1 MRAGARRCAGTG
13 RPPTQRTG
21 GLLPSRGVHPQT
33 RRVERSE
40 TRYAMSGDVAI
51 AYRVFGD
58 GPVDLVHTPGSVS
71 NVELLWDQPLF
82 ARYTDRIASFTRLI
96 VFDKR
101 GTGLSDRVKKIATL
115 EERADDIRAVMD
127 AAGLERAVIMG
138 ASEGGPMA
146 VVFAATHPTRTR
158 GLILYGSSARSTWAP
173 DYPWRITLE
182 EYRREIAAE
191 ERSPTPM
198 SEAWARESLKVLMPS
213 VADDDELV
221 RWWAMF
227 TRMSI
232 SPGALLDLARM
243 NMEINVTDV
252 LPTVR
257 VPTLVIQRADDRVIQ
272 AGEGR
277 YVAERIPGA
286 RYVELP
292 GADHVP
298 VAGDTESVIREIE
311 RFVAALPDGEPE
323 PDTVLATVLFTDIVD
338 STATAAELGDRR
350 WRELLQRHHD
360 AVRREL
366 MRHRGREVD
375 TAGDGFFATFDGPAR
390 AIRCACAVTRAVG
403 ELGIGVRAGVHTGEC
418 ELLDDKVA
426 GIAVSIGA
434 RVAARAGAG
443 EVLVS
448 STVKDLVAGSG
459 IQFVDRGVA
468 ELKGVPG
475 EWRVYAV
482 ERDGAP

>member
-1 MRAGARRCAGTG
+1 M
-13 RPPTQRTG
+13 
-21 GLLPSRGVHPQT
+21 
-33 RRVERSE
+33 
-40 TRYAMSGDVAI
+40 
-51 AYRVFGD
+51 
-58 GPVDLVHTPGSVS
+58 TPGAVS
-71 NVELLWDQPLF
+71 NVELLWHQPLF
-82 ARYTDRIASFTRLI
+82 ASFRDRIASFTRLI

-127 AAGLERAVIMG
+127 AAGSAQAVIMG
-138 ASEGGPMA
+138 ISEGGPMA
-146 VVFAATHPTRTR
+146 VVFAATHPGRTQ
-158 GLILYGSSARSTWAP
+158 GLILYGSHARMTWAP
-173 DYPWRITLE
+173 DYPWRPTIE
-182 EYRREIAAE
+182 EYRRYIAEE
-191 ERSPTPM
+191 ERSPTPV
-198 SEAWARESLKVLMPS
+198 SEESARSSLQLLMPS

-227 TRMSI
+227 SRMSI
-232 SPGALLDLARM
+232 SPGASLDLDRM
-243 NMEINVTDV
+243 NMEINVSDV
-252 LPTVR
+252 LPTIR
-257 VPTLVIQRADDRVIQ
+257 VPTVVIQRTDDRVVK

-286 RYVELP
+286 RYVELD
-292 GADHVP
+292 GADHIP
-298 VAGDTESVIREIE
+298 VAGDSESVIREIR
-311 RFVAALPDGEPE
+311 RFVEDLPDGEPE

-350 WRELLQRHHD
+350 WRELLERHHD

-366 MRHRGREVD
+366 VRFRGHEVD

-403 ELGIGVRAGVHTGEC
+403 DLGIDVRAGLHTGEC
-418 ELLDDKVA
+418 ELLGEKVA

-434 RVAARAGAG
+434 RVAARAGPG

-459 IQFVDRGVA
+459 IQFAERGPA

-475 EWRVYAV
+475 EWQLYAV
-482 ERDGAP
+482 ERA

>member
-1 MRAGARRCAGTG
+1 
-13 RPPTQRTG
+13 
-21 GLLPSRGVHPQT
+21 
-33 RRVERSE
+33 VERSE
-40 TRYAMSGDVAI
+40 TRYAKSGDVAI

-58 GPVDLVHTPGSVS
+58 GPVDLIHTPGSLS
-71 NVELLWDQPLF
+71 NVELLWQQPLF
-82 ARYTDRIASFTRLI
+82 AAYTDRIASFCRLI
-96 VFDKR
+96 HFDKR
-101 GTGLSDRVKKIATL
+101 GTGLSDRVKKVATL

-127 AAGLERAVIMG
+127 AAGSERAVIMG
-138 ASEGGPMA
+138 VSEGGPMA
-146 VVFAATHPTRTR
+146 IVFAATHPSRTR
-158 GLILYGSSARSTWAP
+158 GLILYGSHARTTWAP
-173 DYPWRITLE
+173 DYPWRLTVE
-182 EYRREIAAE
+182 EYRRMIAEE

-198 SEAWARESLKVLMPS
+198 SEASAREAVNVLMPS

-232 SPGALLDLARM
+232 SPGASLDLDRM
-243 NMEINVTDV
+243 NMEINVTEV

-257 VPTLVIQRADDRVIQ
+257 VPTVVIQRADDQVVK

-277 YVAERIPGA
+277 YLAERIPGA
-286 RYVELP
+286 RYVELA
-292 GADHVP
+292 GADHIP
-298 VAGDTESVIREIE
+298 VVGDTESVVREIE
-311 RFVAALPDGEPE
+311 RFVAALPDAEPE

-350 WRELLQRHHD
+350 WRELLERHHD
-360 AVRREL
+360 TVRREL
-366 MRHRGREVD
+366 VRYRGREVD

-390 AIRCACAVTRAVG
+390 AIRCACAVTQAVG
-403 ELGIGVRAGVHTGEC
+403 DLGIEVRAGLHTGEC

-434 RVAARAGAG
+434 RVAARAEPG

-448 STVKDLVAGSG
+448 NTVKDLVAGSG
-459 IQFVDRGVA
+459 IQFIDRGVA

-475 EWRVYAV
+475 EWRLYGV
-482 ERDGAP
+482 ERDGGP